1 MEEVFVLSKMRLK
14 FSKLGMGKYISHLD
28 LLRCFT
34 RAIHRAELPVRY
46 SQGFNPHQLITFS
59 LPLALGATSETEFVD
74 IDFEDGTDP
83 KAVIKG
89 LNENL
94 PPDIKI
100 LGASVPQI
108 KAKDI
113 VSAEYIFEILTDIP
127 IDKEK
132 VEDFFEQ
139 QNIPAVKKT
148 KRGEKEINLKEFI
161 HEVKEI
167 CIDGEKLTVKMVI
180 SAGGENNIKP
190 GIVAEKLCAYIENAK
205 PENVEIHRIEIFYTD
220 GKKIKTFS

>member
-1 MEEVFVLSKMRLK
+1 MSKMRLK

-59 LPLALGATSETEFVD
+59 LPLALGTTSETEFVD
-74 IDFEDGTDP
+74 IDFEEGTDP
-83 KAVIKG
+83 IEVIKG
-89 LNENL
+89 LNMCL

-100 LGASVPQI
+100 LEASLPNI

-113 VSAEYIFEILTDIP
+113 VSAEYIFDISADSEVDRNK
-127 IDKEK
+127 IT
-132 VEDFFEQ
+132 DFFAQ
-139 QNIPAVKKT
+139 DNISAVKKT
-148 KRGEKEINLKEFI
+148 KRGEKEINLREFI

-167 CIDGEKLTVKMVI
+167 SVDYEKLIIKAVI

-190 GIVAEKLCAYIENAK
+190 GIVAEKLCEFLGNAK
-205 PENVEIHRIEIFYTD
+205 PENVEIHRTEIFYQD
-220 GKKIKTFS
+220 NKKIKTFC